1 VSWKIS
7 GVPYARKKAKLT
19 VAIFGG
25 GYASSTLLDRAVDA
39 AQAYFHIQTSTY
51 KTDASGY
58 IICSTEKPQIT
69 KDNLRPL
76 TLNATGE

>member
-1 VSWKIS
+1 MHMSPKS
-7 GVPYARKKAKLT
+7 FLLT

-76 TLNATGE
+76 TLNASGE